1 MSRPSSCPARL
12 PDPERLVRQDRVVVD
27 ARAEASASAASE
39 TLSHLLARILNQLS
53 LSAWLPSAA
62 LVFLVG
68 FALELGAAVD
78 ENPELGTA
86 LTATLVRLGDIRV
99 GGLVLLVLVVVV
111 STMLTQAFAF
121 GAIRGLEGYWG
132 PSRLAEGL
140 ANLRADRHRRKRNNI
155 AARYQKMVQRGHQ
168 ALVNDIEREE
178 RELACT
184 GKPPRFNEA
193 MFQLLAEQVVG
204 LPLPDD
210 FQISEPDRALVETLD
225 WRVAGSDNI
234 ERRELNL
241 RRRLADYPQQSNHV
255 LPTRL
260 GNILRRRE
268 DDTGRQEVEGFVEAV
283 FDDLPFGLQLAHDE
297 QRIRLDLYC
306 SMVFVIAISTLAAVV
321 RFGFVHWE
329 YQVGAV
335 ALGLTTSWVVY
346 FAALSSARHY
356 GSVLIAIAAHIDRNV
371 PRDSLL
377 NRARRRLALR

>member
-1 MSRPSSCPARL
+1 M
-12 PDPERLVRQDRVVVD
+12 RQDGVVVD
-27 ARAEASASAASE
+27 ARAEASVSAASE

-68 FALELGAAVD
+68 FVLELGAAVD
-78 ENPELGTA
+78 QDPDLGSA

-99 GGLVLLVLVVVV
+99 AGLILLVLVVVV

-121 GAIRGLEGYWG
+121 GAIRVLEGYWG
-132 PSRLAEGL
+132 PSWLAERLA
-140 ANLRADRHRRKRNNI
+140 NVRADRHRRKRENL
-155 AARYQKMVQRGHQ
+155 AARYQRMVDRGYE
-168 ALVNDIEREE
+168 ALLGDIQREE
-178 RELACT
+178 RELVGS

-193 MFQLLAEQVVG
+193 MFQLLAEQVMG
-204 LPLPDD
+204 LPSPDD
-210 FQISEPDRALVETLD
+210 FEISEPDRVLVEDLD
-225 WRVAGSDNI
+225 WRVVGGDNV

-241 RRRLADYPQQSNHV
+241 RRRLADYPQQSSHV

-297 QRIRLDLYC
+297 QRTRLDLYC
-306 SMVFVIAISTLAAVV
+306 SMVFVIAISTLAGVF
-321 RFGFVHWE
+321 RFGFEHWE

-335 ALGLTTSWVVY
+335 ALGLTTSWVLY

-356 GSVLIAIAAHIDRNV
+356 GSVLIAIAAHIDRNA

-377 NRARRRLALR
+377 SRARRRLTLR